1 MRFGGREYKTPAHL
15 GKEAVARVNTPYSHA
30 FPRCKGCFCSLFEV
44 GGGGA
49 QSPAKADSERRAS
62 ADGFAAKMKRT
73 KAGAGFTNPVPRF
86 RRRKGS
92 GKNPDGQGV
101 KSGDFFVLCAEKYDS
116 SLDGPDSR
124 NG

>member
-1 MRFGGREYKTPAHL
+1 MEQRAWKGLHSVLCLRPG
-15 GKEAVARVNTPYSHA
+15 AR
-30 FPRCKGCFCSLFEV
+30 
-44 GGGGA
+44 
-49 QSPAKADSERRAS
+49 SPAKADSERRAS